1 MSNQWSKTKKT
12 ITKRRMLRKSE
23 LRTLLKKL
31 QLMYRIKQ
39 RLRAKSLDLEAEYA
53 FVVEKLARN
62 VAPTVDQVLVRQS
75 ITVQRTVRSPIGLS
89 ISTSVL

>member
-62 VAPTVDQVLVRQS
+62 VALTVDQVLVRQS
-75 ITVQRTVRSPIGLS
+75 ITVQGTVRSPIGLS